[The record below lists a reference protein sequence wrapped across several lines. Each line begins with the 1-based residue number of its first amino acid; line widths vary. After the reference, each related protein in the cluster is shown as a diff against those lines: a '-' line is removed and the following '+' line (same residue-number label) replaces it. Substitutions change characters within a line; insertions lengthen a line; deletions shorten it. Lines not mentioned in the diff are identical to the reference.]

1 MLRHILW
8 KGNTFRNCGVPD
20 PLLVGDPS
28 PHIPQWG
35 FPQSYSYQ
43 KWISKCRLGWIRG
56 VCKSNGKIMQLFW
69 NLIHCFR
76 VSIFCYFWSSLSM
89 FLFIFFLSA
98 AFLFMLFETLTQ
110 MTDKASSSTFDSSVT
125 WYLLF
130 SISGS
135 DFFFF

>member
-69 NLIHCFR
+69 SLIHCFR
-76 VSIFCYFWSSLSM
+76 VSLFCYFWSSLSM
-89 FLFIFFLSA
+89 FLFIFF
-98 AFLFMLFETLTQ
+98 FLPHFYLCFSKHLRKWLTRQ
-110 MTDKASSSTFDSSVT
+110 AVLLLTHRLHGTYFSV
-125 WYLLF
+125 F
-130 SISGS
+130 QARI
-135 DFFFF
+135 FF